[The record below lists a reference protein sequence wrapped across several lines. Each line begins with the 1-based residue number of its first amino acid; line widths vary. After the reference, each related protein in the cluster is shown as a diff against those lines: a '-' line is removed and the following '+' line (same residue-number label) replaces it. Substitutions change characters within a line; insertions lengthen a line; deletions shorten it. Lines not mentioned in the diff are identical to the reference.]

1 MAVEALAAA
10 VLESCLT
17 VTSVI
22 QSHKKKPSLIRS
34 PVNTAKFFWPIG
46 NRINWVRLY
55 KKERVVYHFTMGSKR
70 RNGRFFFCSRALVR
84 QCIHLPELSSS
95 FFTREAWTAKRA
107 RGVTGKG
114 KKRTTFRLS
123 FLLRIT
129 SRASAPLDR
138 SFWLL
143 HINRRLRNIW
153 GRVSL
158 VSSHGNNENI

>member
-10 VLESCLT
+10 VLISCLT

-55 KKERVVYHFTMGSKR
+55 KKERVVYHFTVGSKR
-70 RNGRFFFCSRALVR
+70 RNGRFFLLTSIGKTVYSLTWIVIF
-84 QCIHLPELSSS
+84 

-123 FLLRIT
+123 FPLRIT

>member
-114 KKRTTFRLS
+114 KKNDHLPSLFSPSHHFSYQCSPWPL
-123 FLLRIT
+123 FLT
-129 SRASAPLDR
+129 ASY
-138 SFWLL
+138 
-143 HINRRLRNIW
+143 
-153 GRVSL
+153 
-158 VSSHGNNENI
+158 